1 MGKRENFAKIELGA
15 LAEIAMTG
23 VAIPMTERDNLEY
36 MLGYIAKALGH
47 EETTGAEIYAKAT
60 EFIDP
65 EETEAAGLSC
75 STIMGTDLV
84 VNVIFRDKGVPLK
97 LDDPDGVL
105 CYVYNFSCEWCS
117 ELGYCFFERKENSRD
132 YHRIG

>member
-1 MGKRENFAKIELGA
+1 MKNTFKNDRLNARAECAMMGMVVQAFNK
-15 LAEIAMTG
+15 
-23 VAIPMTERDNLEY
+23 DDLEY
-36 MLGYIAKALGH
+36 MLGYIAKALGD

-65 EETEAAGLSC
+65 KKTEAIYLSC
-75 STIMGTDLV
+75 STIMGTDRV
-84 VNVIFRDKGVPLK
+84 VNIVFKDTDKPFI

-105 CYVYNFSCEWCS
+105 CYVYNFTDPWCS
-117 ELGYCFFERKENSRD
+117 ELGYCFFERRGLAG